1 MIRKGLAAL
10 AIVAGLGIPSSLE
23 AMMIVPCIVPVEV
36 IRLGPKTEV
45 IKVEEGETL
54 WEICQREYG
63 TPWSYGSI
71 MITNNITDP
80 RELRAGQNLVIY
92 RNGVSEQVV
101 RRGYTEGV
109 CPLIERDHPATQ
121 KIYTWE

>member
-45 IKVEEGETL
+45 IKVKEGETL
-54 WEICQREYG
+54 WDISSREYG

-80 RELRAGQNLVIY
+80 RKLRAGQNLVIY